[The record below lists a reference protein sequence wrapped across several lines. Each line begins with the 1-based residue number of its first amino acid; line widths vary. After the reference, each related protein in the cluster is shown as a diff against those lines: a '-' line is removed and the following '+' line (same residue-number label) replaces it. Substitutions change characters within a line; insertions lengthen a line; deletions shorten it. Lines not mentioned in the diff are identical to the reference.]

1 MLQVG
6 PLNLYYLVSSFGQLF
21 SFASVRI
28 FLCELRSS
36 INQLLLDVIFCA
48 SWKASKYL
56 GENFS
61 PKFFLPWAYWCKC
74 YNTWPRFNNCVRY
87 TSNFK
92 AEITE
97 LTIDIDV
104 NVKSFK
110 AFPLHNFLCYESI
123 YIYYEIVYK
132 LLTNFCRLFVYFC
145 NFRVLFRKTYTKLV
159 NHLYTAV
166 CI

>member
-6 PLNLYYLVSSFGQLF
+6 PIIPCYLVSSFGQLF
-21 SFASVRI
+21 SYQSRQNISSSSGSNQLFLHWCHL
-28 FLCELRSS
+28 LCELKSLKIPVKIS
-36 INQLLLDVIFCA
+36 HQSFSCLELIDASVIAHGLVLITAFVTRVT
-48 SWKASKYL
+48 SKL
-56 GENFS
+56 
-61 PKFFLPWAYWCKC
+61 K
-74 YNTWPRFNNCVRY
+74 
-87 TSNFK
+87 
-92 AEITE
+92 ITE
-97 LTIDIDV
+97 VTIDIDV
-104 NVKSFK
+104 YVKSFK

-145 NFRVLFRKTYTKLV
+145 NFRVLFRKTFTKLV